1 MRYLFL
7 HPCFQQIN
15 TICQTIKT
23 QNSKGIVVK
32 SLSMCYYTFM
42 SFPRKRGRR
51 YRAKS
56 LINSYVFGDF
66 LTNVSSLLQW

>member
-1 MRYLFL
+1 MCYLFL
-7 HPCFQQIN
+7 HPCFKQIS

-23 QNSKGIVVK
+23 QNSKGTVVK
-32 SLSMCYYTFM
+32 SLSMCYYTFR

-56 LINSYVFGDF
+56 LMAGHLNIFHMFVW
-66 LTNVSSLLQW
+66 LIALKH